1 MKYLLIGLLCL
12 GSSFLSKAQNNFLW
26 TWGTPIGSFYNV
38 DNYYGTNFQ
47 NPWPFNFRQPV
58 PIISPGGEFVHLA
71 AAGASAASAG
81 VRTDGSLWRWRNNGN
96 PSLAPE
102 LQRYGSDNN
111 WKLAG
116 FSNSGRYALKTDGTL
131 WNILDSIPQQIGTD
145 TNWVDLKGGMDHVIG
160 LKSNGTIWRWTNNTA
175 GVINRNPAQ
184 IGTDNNWAKIDA
196 INQNS
201 AGIKTDG
208 SIWLWGNALRDT
220 LPVRVGTANDWRDVS
235 AIASGLIAIKNN
247 GTLWSMGSLNNAGQ
261 LGQGNNSTSASF
273 VQIGTD
279 ADWSQIASG
288 EDNVYAIK
296 TDQSL
301 WAWGSNSFRQ
311 LGDSSTTNRLAPV
324 RIGTAN
330 NWLKIEASTLHAIAL
345 RTTGYLLPNVSSVF
359 DVQAAGSMLL
369 YPNPASDVLHF
380 KFTHLAENATYSI
393 YDFQGRQL
401 VPSEMLSVEKTV
413 NIAFLA
419 KGVYLVRVQSGVN
432 TYWQRFLKQ

>member
-81 VRTDGSLWRWRNNGN
+81 VRADGSLWRWRNNGN

-175 GVINRNPAQ
+175 GVINRNPTQ

-208 SIWLWGNALRDT
+208 SIWLWGNAQRDT
-220 LPVRVGTANDWRDVS
+220 LPVRIGTANDWRDVS

-261 LGQGNNSTSASF
+261 LGQGNNNTSASF

-301 WAWGSNSFRQ
+301 WAWGSNGFRQ

-345 RTTGYLLPNVSSVF
+345 RTTGYLIPNASSVF
-359 DVQAAGSMLL
+359 DVHSASNMLL
-369 YPNPASDVLHF
+369 YPNPASDVLF
-380 KFTHLAENATYSI
+380 FQLPNEAENVNYHIFDVQGKCLLRGVFTAGEKSI
-393 YDFQGRQL
+393 NLD
-401 VPSEMLSVEKTV
+401 
-413 NIAFLA
+413 FLA
-419 KGVYLVRVQSGVN
+419 GGVYLMVAEAGKRI
-432 TYWQRFLKQ
+432 YKQRFVKH